1 MLLIENRYGPT
12 RKVREAVAILF
23 AMLFSS
29 AIGCGPSN
37 TPVDQPPTRQEHA
50 SELRLD
56 HIAIAR
62 RAIAA
67 KDWVSAETELRSQL
81 VETPDN
87 VLALEMAG
95 DVASARGKMHESAR
109 LYQAAV
115 DKHPRASIELF
126 DKLAQQWTVAGCL
139 FESLAVLQHAIKQY
153 PSHPQ
158 FHFDLAG
165 LGTLI
170 GMEQVSTEQ
179 LKWLAQ
185 HNQGNAE
192 GLMALAA
199 PRRIQPDE
207 SICKETLERCPDDLR
222 NHYPLARLD
231 AANLKWLDVAQRLE
245 GVVKQ
250 HGDFIPAQLLYGR
263 ALIELNRNDDVQQWH
278 DQLPTGIEE
287 SADYWAV
294 AGIWA
299 EQQGNF
305 EQAARAFW
313 EAVQRDGSNDP
324 ETLKKLVVNLTRIG
338 RGDASTRLTQR
349 VQQFA
354 QLSDALD
361 TFDWR
366 DCQSQSAAITVAQN
380 MEKLGRLWEA
390 EGWARL
396 ALGLSNDKTAD
407 AQAAYLA
414 IRKKL
419 SADTPW
425 QLPQGIIGNQ
435 IKLEDLP
442 QVAWTASRRPT
453 IEMSQSQKQ
462 GDIRL
467 EDEAIQRGLIH
478 TCEVSPEARET
489 GYAIF
494 QTSGGGAA
502 AVDFNLDGW
511 PDLAIA
517 MLDGDPMQSNSQP
530 NQLYLNLAGHFKNV
544 TELAGMRDTGFAQG
558 ITVGDFNDDGFPDVF
573 DANIGRNRLYRNNGD
588 GTFSDASD
596 QVGLQGEFWTTSV
609 AIADLTGDGLAD
621 LFEVQYCAGEA
632 PYTKQCPSSTDKDR
646 IGSCS
651 PLLFAAEP
659 DRVWQGA
666 ANGRFS
672 ETTDRW
678 LGQVSPGRGL
688 GLAVGQFDEHEGMD
702 LYVANDMSA
711 NQFWSSA
718 HHDGEFRFTDLAVLR
733 GLAVSGASKAQASM
747 GIAAGDPDNDGDID
761 FFLTHF
767 AREHNT
773 FYQQE
778 AAGIWSDRSHRLGLG
793 ESSMNVMGF
802 GTEWAD
808 FDNNGT
814 VELIITNGHVNDVK
828 EDDPYGIAL
837 AMPPQ
842 IYHRD
847 PGGIWKELVNKELGE
862 YFSNPH
868 VGRALLT
875 LDANRDGRVDSLI
888 THLFEPVSL
897 LINHTESTGTSQGIV
912 LVATIGQRDAIGAV
926 VTLEVG
932 GQKRTVQLLAGDGYM
947 CSNQRQLL
955 IGMGTATE
963 IQNVQVDWPSG
974 NHESFGNILIG
985 EDILLVEGSEEP
997 FQIR

>member
-1 MLLIENRYGPT
+1 MFASENRYCRT
-12 RKVREAVAILF
+12 SNLRAVISILF
-23 AMLFSS
+23 AVLFSGVT
-29 AIGCGPSN
+29 GCGPSN
-37 TPVDQPPTRQEHA
+37 TSVDPPQTSQEHA
-50 SELRLD
+50 GELQLD
-56 HIAIAR
+56 HIAVAR

-67 KDWVSAETELRSQL
+67 KDWVTAETELRSQL
-81 VETPDN
+81 VENPDD
-87 VLALEMAG
+87 VLALDMAG
-95 DVASARGKMHESAR
+95 DVASARGKMQESAR

-115 DKHPRASIELF
+115 DKHPQASIELF
-126 DKLAQQWTVAGCL
+126 DKLAQQWTVAGRL
-139 FESLAVLQHAIKQY
+139 FESLSVLQDAINKY
-153 PSHPQ
+153 PSYPP
-158 FHFDLAG
+158 FRLDLAG
-165 LGTLI
+165 LGTLT
-170 GMEQVSTEQ
+170 GMEQLSIEQ

-185 HNQGNAE
+185 HNQGDGE

-207 SICKETLERCPDDLR
+207 SICKEALERCPDDLR

-231 AANLKWLDVAQRLE
+231 AANLQWLDVAQRLE
-245 GVVKQ
+245 GVVEQ
-250 HGDFIPAQLLYGR
+250 HRDFIPAQLLYGR
-263 ALIELNRNDDVQQWH
+263 ALIELDRNDDVQQWH
-278 DQLPTGIEE
+278 DQLPTSAQE

-294 AGIWA
+294 AGVWA
-299 EQQGNF
+299 EHQGNF
-305 EQAARAFW
+305 EQAARAFG
-313 EAVQRDGSNDP
+313 EAVKRDGSNDP

-354 QLSDALD
+354 ELSDALD

-366 DCQSQSAAITVAQN
+366 DCESQSAAITVAQS

-396 ALGLSNDKTAD
+396 ALSLSNDKTAD

-419 SADTPW
+419 STDTPW
-425 QLPQGIIGNQ
+425 QLPQGIIGNE
-435 IKLEDLP
+435 INLEDLP
-442 QVAWTASRRPT
+442 QVAWTASRQPT
-453 IEMSQSQKQ
+453 IEMPLSQKQ

-467 EDEAIQRGLIH
+467 EDESIPRGLIH
-478 TCEVSPEARET
+478 TCEVSPQAKET

-511 PDLAIA
+511 PDLAVA
-517 MLDGDPMQSNSQP
+517 MLDGDPMKSNSQP
-530 NQLYLNLAGHFKNV
+530 NQLYQNVAGQFENV
-544 TELAGMRDTGFAQG
+544 TELAGMHDTGFAQG
-558 ITVGDFNDDGFPDVF
+558 ITVGDFNDDGFPDIF

-588 GTFSDASD
+588 GTFSDVTD
-596 QVGLQGEFWTTSV
+596 QVGLQGEFWTTSLV
-609 AIADLTGDGLAD
+609 IADITGDGLAD

-666 ANGRFS
+666 ADGRFA
-672 ETTDRW
+672 ETTDHW
-678 LGQVSPGRGL
+678 LGQTSPGRGL
-688 GLAVGQFDEHEGMD
+688 GIAVGQFDENDGMD

-711 NQFWSSA
+711 NQFWSST
-718 HHDGEFRFTDLAVLR
+718 HHDGELRLTDLAVLR

-778 AAGIWSDRSHRLGLG
+778 SPGIWSDRSHRLGLG

-828 EDDPYGIAL
+828 EDDPHGITL

-847 PGGIWKELVNKELGE
+847 RSGVWQELARQELGE
-862 YFSNPH
+862 YFSKPH

-875 LDANRDGRVDSLI
+875 LDANRDGRVDSLV

-897 LINHTESTGTSQGIV
+897 LINHTESAGASQGIV
-912 LVATIGQRDAIGAV
+912 LVATSGQRDAIGAI

-947 CSNQRQLL
+947 CSNQRRLS
-955 IGMGTATE
+955 IGIGAATK
-963 IQNVQVDWPSG
+963 IQNVHVHWPSG
-974 NHESFGNILIG
+974 SHEVFGDILVG
-985 EDILLVEGSEEP
+985 EDMLLIEGTGEP
-997 FQIR
+997 VRVR